1 MFETAF
7 NDAGGAVTDPDSV
20 PSADSTHPNV
30 ARIYDYLLGG
40 KDNYRIDRETAE
52 KIIAAAPASPALAK
66 QNRAFLNRAV
76 RYLAHIGIRQFI
88 DIGSGLPTVAN
99 VHEVAQKAAP
109 DSRVVYVDYD
119 PLVVAHSQALLA
131 TDDQTVAI
139 GGDMRRPGDI
149 LDHPSVTNL
158 IDLSRPVAVLFVS
171 VLHCLTDE
179 DKPTEVVARFRER
192 TADGSHLVLSH
203 ITAQDHVEA
212 AEQGAKVYTEA
223 AATTQMT
230 LRGRDQIMDF
240 FAGFDLVGPGLVPL
254 HEWFP
259 ADRSPTVTG
268 FPPRRREPLPT
279 WFLCGVGCKSS

>member
-1 MFETAF
+1 VAWEVL
-7 NDAGGAVTDPDSV
+7 VTDPESV
-20 PSADSTHPNV
+20 PSADSAHPNV

-76 RYLAHIGIRQFI
+76 RYLADIGIRQFI

-99 VHEVAQKAAP
+99 VHEVARKAAP

-158 IDLSRPVAVLFVS
+158 IDPAQPVAVLFVS

-179 DKPTEVVARFRER
+179 DKPTEVVAGFRDR
-192 TADGSHLVLSH
+192 MADGSHLVISH

-212 AEQGAKVYTEA
+212 AKQGAKVYTEA

-230 LRGRDQIMDF
+230 LRDRDRILAF
-240 FAGFDLVGPGLVPL
+240 FDGFDLVEPGLVPL
-254 HEWFP
+254 HEWLP
-259 ADRSPTVTG
+259 ALDRPATTG
-268 FPPRRREPLPT
+268 LSQRRRESLPT
-279 WFLCGVGCKSS
+279 WFLCGVGIKSS